1 MILLINNLLYWV
13 RPGFSSQTHVQF
25 KACAAVVAESAWS
38 FCFFFVGSRG
48 FLLVVACPG
57 VPVDDGRTFKG
68 LFRVEQVAVG
78 VVALVETG
86 TGAFLQQPHLGV
98 EIAHPGEF
106 YFLVPRF
113 LGFHHLVHVPEQQGF
128 DAGSLVLGL
137 DSHDGD
143 SGAGHLVPFFHQK
156 ESQLVDDM
164 EFSMEFPENGR
175 GVGEHHFKGDGFVV
189 MIGEPDQLLVNQ
201 ALAFVQFLLH
211 RFFLQGDEVFME
223 LPGIIVD
230 FLQVFHVL
238 LCLAVPEVLAMVFGL
253 GTHPVGHF
261 PEAFGEG
268 FGVVQHIADL
278 LEVELEAVVFEKLLV
293 VGGIVVHS
301 PVGVFAEAFHQQSPE
316 VVVFPEVDR
325 PVHGFHAAFREPLL
339 AGVEQQV
346 GGLLVVDAFEETH
359 AAGGLLVSV
368 GLAGIDEGGGAA
380 YDFAFVV
387 I

>member
-1 MILLINNLLYWV
+1 
-13 RPGFSSQTHVQF
+13 
-25 KACAAVVAESAWS
+25 
-38 FCFFFVGSRG
+38 
-48 FLLVVACPG
+48 
-57 VPVDDGRTFKG
+57 
-68 LFRVEQVAVG
+68 
-78 VVALVETG
+78 
-86 TGAFLQQPHLGV
+86 
-98 EIAHPGEF
+98 
-106 YFLVPRF
+106 
-113 LGFHHLVHVPEQQGF
+113 
-128 DAGSLVLGL
+128 
-137 DSHDGD
+137 
-143 SGAGHLVPFFHQK
+143 
-156 ESQLVDDM
+156 
-164 EFSMEFPENGR
+164 MEFPENGR

-238 LCLAVPEVLAMVFGL
+238 LGLAVTEVLAMVFRL

-316 VVVFPEVDR
+316 VVVLPEVDR
-325 PVHGFHAAFREPLL
+325 PVHGFHPAFGQPLL

-346 GGLLVVDAFEETH
+346 GGLLVIDAFEETH
-359 AAGGLLVSV
+359 AAGGLLVGV

-380 YDFAFVV
+380 YDFSFVV

>member
-1 MILLINNLLYWV
+1 
-13 RPGFSSQTHVQF
+13 
-25 KACAAVVAESAWS
+25 
-38 FCFFFVGSRG
+38 
-48 FLLVVACPG
+48 
-57 VPVDDGRTFKG
+57 
-68 LFRVEQVAVG
+68 
-78 VVALVETG
+78 
-86 TGAFLQQPHLGV
+86 
-98 EIAHPGEF
+98 
-106 YFLVPRF
+106 
-113 LGFHHLVHVPEQQGF
+113 
-128 DAGSLVLGL
+128 
-137 DSHDGD
+137 
-143 SGAGHLVPFFHQK
+143 
-156 ESQLVDDM
+156 
-164 EFSMEFPENGR
+164 MEFPENGR

-201 ALAFVQFLLH
+201 ALAFVQLLLH

-238 LCLAVPEVLAMVFGL
+238 PGLAVTEVLAMVFGL

-301 PVGVFAEAFHQQSPE
+301 PVGVFAESFHQQSPE

-325 PVHGFHAAFREPLL
+325 PVHGFHA
-339 AGVEQQV
+339 VV
-346 GGLLVVDAFEETH
+346 G
-359 AAGGLLVSV
+359 V

-380 YDFAFVV
+380 YDFSFVV